1 MIGIQNITDSI
12 KKLFD
17 TTLRKPANIIPG
29 IIMLC
34 SLSKRPGLSAL
45 ISFSNII
52 QDLAKQGIPTEP
64 NPDGTPNLM
73 NKMIYSIVKET
84 YRAIKEDSNVQV
96 AIAPGSINIVAT
108 GRKQWWTSY
117 CYWTKYKYCYWK
129 RINTVILVY

>member
-84 YRAIKEDSNVQV
+84 YRAIKEDANVQV

-117 CYWTKYKYCYWK
+117 CYWTKYKYSS
-129 RINTVILVY
+129 RTSINSIILI